1 MPRTVSS
8 RASIHSV
15 RSVSKTKDPCTRGRD
30 DGDDVAREKTGLDA
44 VLKLGLMRACS
55 AHNAK
60 KIASATAECVT
71 TTPLYARSCKRAP
84 QHRKRLVPSRQEAS
98 MSSSSA
104 HPQTHTPRRR
114 IARRGRAS
122 RSGAS
127 GLRAKARRGAALS
140 SAATSAS
147 RRPGSRR
154 GTITSWAVPGLGHP
168 RPSGRR
174 ELGLYARWA
183 LLCACERADQ
193 AAREPLLVEPRDRA
207 AARRAV
213 HEGAHVHHLRTKYLT
228 RYSVLTASSTSPR
241 ATAVRAPSDCSRW
254 CETMASEYRHAMTS
268 CTWKASVCT
277 ISSVSARRC
286 RTNCATCSS
295 AADDESDERREAA
308 QHREAPR
315 RSSQRFRRR
324 STRLGPPTR

>member
-174 ELGLYARWA
+174 EPDGHCFAHASVQIRRRESRSSSSRATGPQPGAPCTRART
-183 LLCACERADQ
+183 CFVHKV
-193 AAREPLLVEPRDRA
+193 LVEVQRVDCEQHQPESNSRPRPERLLPVVRDDGERVPP
-207 AARRAV
+207 R
-213 HEGAHVHHLRTKYLT
+213 HDELHLEGERVHHLKRVGAPLPHQL
-228 RYSVLTASSTSPR
+228 RHVL
-241 ATAVRAPSDCSRW
+241 
-254 CETMASEYRHAMTS
+254 
-268 CTWKASVCT
+268 
-277 ISSVSARRC
+277 
-286 RTNCATCSS
+286 
-295 AADDESDERREAA
+295 
-308 QHREAPR
+308 
-315 RSSQRFRRR
+315 
-324 STRLGPPTR
+324 LGR